1 MLRWYYSAQS
11 SFIWIHLRANA
22 YDMTLWAENEFQV
35 QSKEMGLAALALFGV
50 GFFQYK
56 VDENFSPN
64 IWKVKNT
71 ENFTTKWQN
80 NTYSPLP

>member
-50 GFFQYK
+50 GLFRSK
-56 VDENFSPN
+56 VDENFEPD
-64 IWKVKNT
+64 IW
-71 ENFTTKWQN
+71 
-80 NTYSPLP
+80 